1 VTKLL
6 VERRA
11 RRNGVARRLMHEI
24 ERAAKS
30 AGRTLLTLD
39 TEEGGA
45 GEHLYEALGW
55 TRLGVIPGYALG
67 TYGGLLG
74 ATFFFKQLA

>member
-1 VTKLL
+1 MRSLQRL
-6 VERRA
+6 YSGQQRDE
-11 RRNGVARRLMHEI
+11 NGA
-24 ERAAKS
+24 
-30 AGRTLLTLD
+30 LD

-74 ATFFFKQLA
+74 ATFFYKQLV